1 MFFSMYVIVEMEK
14 EKIPFFSSNVYLGIR
29 TPSDYKMTAPEKVAG
44 RQFLLYAIIVLDLG
58 DLGI

>member
-1 MFFSMYVIVEMEK
+1 MEK

-29 TPSDYKMTAPEKVAG
+29 TPSDYKMTAPEKVAEG
-44 RQFLLYAIIVLDLG
+44 GKAAIILDLG